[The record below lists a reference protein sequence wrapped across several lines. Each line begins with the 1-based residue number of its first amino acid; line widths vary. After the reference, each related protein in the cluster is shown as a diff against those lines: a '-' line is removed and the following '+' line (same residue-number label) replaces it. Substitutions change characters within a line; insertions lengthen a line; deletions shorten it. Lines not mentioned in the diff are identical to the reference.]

1 MGVKDWGFRRVLL
14 LAVGIFALVGLAA
27 AHSNAFVRVMVETA
41 NVREGP
47 GTRFDRSWQAYENY
61 PLKVVGR
68 RGDWLKTVDF
78 EGYEGWIHAPLT
90 DRQPAVVVKNE
101 WANIRSGPGT
111 KHPVAFTAER
121 GVAFLLLGTRG
132 NWLKVEHADGDDG
145 WIHKSLVWGAD

>member
-1 MGVKDWGFRRVLL
+1 MGVKEWRFRRVLL
-14 LAVGIFALVGLAA
+14 LAVGTFALVGVAA
-27 AHSNAFVRVMVETA
+27 AHSIAFVRVKVETA
-41 NVREGP
+41 NVRGGP
-47 GTRFDRSWQAYENY
+47 GTQFDRRWQAYENY

-78 EGYEGWIHAPLT
+78 EGYEGWLHAPLT
-90 DRQPAVVVKNE
+90 DRQPAVVVKRE

-111 KHPVAFTAER
+111 NHPVAFTAER

-145 WIHKSLVWGAD
+145 WIHKSLVWGTD